1 MRRLATSGWHL
12 LRSRSGLAATEF
24 ALIAP
29 LAALVLCT
37 VVDVGG
43 AMWRTMRL
51 ESAARFGA
59 QYAFSDP
66 QGAAAIAQKVRDALP
81 GWTNVTVASTVA
93 ACTCDNGTPTDCTTG
108 VCTVNGVS
116 FAPILRL
123 AVTVTQPFQFISP
136 LTAALFPK
144 LAVLQGNVEV
154 RLH

>member
-1 MRRLATSGWHL
+1 MAAWHA

-43 AMWRTMRL
+43 AMWRTTRL
-51 ESAARFGA
+51 EYAARTGA
-59 QYAFSDP
+59 QYAFFDP

-81 GWTNVTVASTVA
+81 GWTNLTVEPAVA
-93 ACTCDNGTPTDCTTG
+93 ACTCDNGGAADCTTG
-108 VCTVNGVS
+108 VCVVNGVS

-123 AVTVTQPFQFISP
+123 SVTVTQPFQFISP
-136 LTAALFPK
+136 LTAALFPN
-144 LAVLQGNVEV
+144 LAVLRGNVEV